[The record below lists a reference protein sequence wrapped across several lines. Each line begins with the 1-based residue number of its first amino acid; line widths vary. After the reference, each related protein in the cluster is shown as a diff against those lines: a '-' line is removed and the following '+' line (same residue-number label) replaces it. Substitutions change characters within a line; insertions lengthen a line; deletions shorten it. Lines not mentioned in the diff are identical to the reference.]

1 MRLGEECAEPHRN
14 RNSEIK
20 TVKSKER
27 GRLMRDKKGAEA
39 FKKII
44 SFMTVISVIGSLFCL
59 PAFAADEDISIIL
72 NGESP
77 DMSEIR
83 ASVGDKITS
92 PSVKEV
98 GGSTVWHVGSTT
110 WSDENLY
117 LDIDDSLAAKFADA
131 EDVYVEV
138 EYYAVPRNGSTSAFF
153 ELKYINADNVE
164 QRSETIFSTGENEF
178 KTASLKL
185 PAARLNNG
193 FMSGS
198 TKYDLVL
205 TTRSWKYGYSGL
217 GVQIKKVSVKHGGT
231 STKVRAYV
239 ETDKVG
245 NIMLD
250 TDENATF
257 RCTLKNDT
265 ELEKTISCVL
275 NIKDDDGRV
284 ISSSEKSVRAEAE
297 AETAFYIDY
306 ASRIYGAYTAELVAN
321 DGENS
326 SRSSCGFSYVRGC
339 TEKNDRMGTCV
350 HLGGAER
357 DPVKTLKLV
366 SDAGIGYIRTEM
378 NWNKYEAQKGVY
390 ELSVY
395 QRRCLAEAR
404 KNGVKLLVVLGLGN
418 ELYSASENT
427 IPKTDEEKTAFY
439 NYVYHLT
446 KELEHDYGDVVAA
459 YELWNEPNHP
469 SFNKDMAASGSD
481 YASLAKTVRDALNAA
496 SAKCPLIGLSMTG
509 VHDSDYFKWCE
520 DAYKAGLGKYV
531 DGMSFHPYW
540 SGLSPETYDMTAKMN
555 KMHGL
560 ADTYGG
566 LRKLW
571 TTEHGYTTIKDYIS
585 EEIQAQRLIRS
596 YLISVSDPDF
606 EKYFIYQLQDGGNNP
621 YDAEH
626 QWGLIR
632 CWRNIETPYQAKQS
646 YTAVAALNYLLD
658 GFKYESHDSETDYER
673 YCFKNSETGERL
685 YAVYNKDEKVK
696 TYTPDKAGDGY
707 EIKIYD
713 TVGNELKAGESISIN
728 GNPKYV
734 MYKKIQNPQEP
745 VSSIEQKEKYGK
757 ITLSGHKDN
766 EKQVQ
771 LIILKAGKTYDDFI
785 GNPSGSIAY
794 FNTVNADN
802 GNFNDEFYIHNFS
815 GEMTVV
821 LKYMS
826 DGTYEYKSFN
836 AESRLVLKY
845 DGGKIT
851 VSKYDGE
858 GYDAYYAEY
867 SGESLLNSGIL
878 KGSSETFAAK
888 AETDRVRAFLWNDAL
903 SPTCPAEEISLGSG
917 VEYAEARGG
926 TAQLNLS
933 GKASGKTVGVTVRKN
948 NSSGEIVYFNEFP
961 IKDGEYRAAF
971 EFEGESGTYSVTV
984 GGESGFILRN
994 ILLTYI
1000 FEQK

>member
-1 MRLGEECAEPHRN
+1 MQSKYKTNILKRFISAVAALSLTVAFGGTYSVNAA
-14 RNSEIK
+14 SEI
-20 TVKSKER
+20 
-27 GRLMRDKKGAEA
+27 
-39 FKKII
+39 
-44 SFMTVISVIGSLFCL
+44 SVEFNGS
-59 PAFAADEDISIIL
+59 A
-72 NGESP
+72 P
-77 DMSEIR
+77 DMSMITAR
-83 ASVGDKITS
+83 VGDKETT
-92 PSVKEV
+92 PAVETLN
-98 GGSTVWHVGSTT
+98 GTQVWHIGSTT
-110 WSDENLY
+110 WNDENLY
-117 LDIDDSLAAKFADA
+117 LDIDDSLAAEFTDA
-131 EDVYVEV
+131 EDVYADI
-138 EYYAVPRNGSTSAFF
+138 EYYDVARNGSTSAFF

-164 QRSETIFSTGENEF
+164 QRSETVFAKGKKAF
-178 KTASLKL
+178 KTASIKL

-193 FMSGS
+193 FKLNNGP
-198 TKYDLVL
+198 DGGDIVL

-217 GVQIKKVSVKHGGT
+217 GIQIKRISIRHGN
-231 STKVRAYV
+231 TKTNVRAYIS
-239 ETDKVG
+239 TDKTG

-250 TDENATF
+250 TDRDAAF
-257 RCTLKNDT
+257 KCSLKNDT
-265 ELEKTISCVL
+265 GADKNIKCLL
-275 NIKDDDGRV
+275 NIKDEGGQV
-284 ISSSEKSVRAEAE
+284 IAKSERSVTAA
-297 AETAFYIDY
+297 ANSETAFYIDY
-306 ASRIYGAYTAELVAN
+306 EQKIYGAYTAELIAY
-321 DGENS
+321 DGEDS
-326 SRSSCGFSYVRGC
+326 SAASCGFTYMRNNAS
-339 TEKNDRMGTCV
+339 KNDRMGTCV

-357 DPVKTLKLV
+357 DAAETLRLV
-366 SDAGIGYIRTEM
+366 SNAGIGWIRTEM

-427 IPKTDEEKTAFY
+427 IPKTNEEKTAFY

-555 KMHGL
+555 KMHDL

-571 TTEHGYTTIKDYIS
+571 TTEHGYATIKDYIS

-632 CWRNIETPYQAKQS
+632 CWRNIETPYRAKQS
-646 YTAVAALNYLLD
+646 FTAVAALNYLLD

-685 YAVYNKDEKVK
+685 YAVYNKDEKAK

-728 GNPKYV
+728 GNPKYM

-858 GYDAYYAEY
+858 RYDAYYAEY